1 MYAVNGELVQHD
13 GVLRRH
19 GRGHDLVRLESHE
32 HHGEGSVIRRTFAFI
47 LLLCSLILQAAE
59 PARAPLPLR
68 APVQDKNFYLLSLIE
83 RTSDIA
89 RVLANDPELTAIR
102 RDKADALRTDWQK
115 LRFSDAEIAIA
126 SAALLRLYKADGELR
141 RSGAYVRYVD
151 VTAAWAD
158 AARAINNILD
168 VYGSGKAPR
177 YPAIDSV
184 SYDVKSEAYTKLLH
198 TITASLAEEEMPLF
212 FQPSLRFALHLL
224 DVNQRDEAGR
234 LEPLERGVNAAVVH
248 RIASIDWKKYPYSVI
263 VVPGYG
269 PEKPGLALAP
279 EGKLR
284 LELAARRYRQGKAP
298 LIMVSGGYV
307 HPNQTPYCEAIEMQK
322 SLVAD
327 FGVPADAII
336 LEPQARHTTTNLRNA
351 TRLIYRYGIPFE
363 RTVLITTDSYQ
374 RSYIESDAFT
384 KRCADELHY
393 QPGKIGRRPS
403 EFDLEFTPAI
413 DSLQIDPMDPLD
425 P

>member
-1 MYAVNGELVQHD
+1 M
-13 GVLRRH
+13 
-19 GRGHDLVRLESHE
+19 
-32 HHGEGSVIRRTFAFI
+32 IRRTFVFV
-47 LLLCSLILQAAE
+47 LLLCGLILEAAQ
-59 PARAPLPLR
+59 PKRAPLPLR
-68 APVQDKNFYLLSLIE
+68 APLQDKNFYLLSLIE
-83 RTSDIA
+83 RTPEVA
-89 RVLANDPELTAIR
+89 RVLANDPELAAIR

-126 SAALLRLYKADGELR
+126 SAALHRLYKADGELL
-141 RSGAYVRYVD
+141 RSGVYVRYTD

-198 TITASLAEEEMPLF
+198 TITASLGEEEMPLF

-234 LEPLERGVNAAVVH
+234 LEPLERGVNAAVLQ
-248 RIASIDWKKYPYSVI
+248 RIASIDWKKFPYSVI

-284 LELAARRYRQGKAP
+284 LELAARRYKQGKAP

-307 HPNQTPYCEAIEMQK
+307 HPNQTQYCEAVEMKK

-327 FGVPADAII
+327 FDVPADAII
-336 LEPQARHTTTNLRNA
+336 VEPQARHTTTNLRNA
-351 TRLIYRYGIPFE
+351 ARLIYRYGIPFE
-363 RTVLITTDSYQ
+363 RTVLITTDSSQ
-374 RSYIESDAFT
+374 SGYIESDAFA

-393 QPGKIGRRPS
+393 QPGKIWRRSS
-403 EFDLEFTPAI
+403 EFDLDFTPAI

>member
-1 MYAVNGELVQHD
+1 M
-13 GVLRRH
+13 
-19 GRGHDLVRLESHE
+19 
-32 HHGEGSVIRRTFAFI
+32 SVIRRSFAFV
-47 LLLCSLILQAAE
+47 LLLCGLVLQAAE
-59 PARAPLPLR
+59 PRRAPLPLR

-83 RTSDIA
+83 KTPDVA
-89 RVLANDPELTAIR
+89 RVIANDPELTAIR
-102 RDKADALRTDWQK
+102 RDKAEALRTDWQK
-115 LRFSDAEIAIA
+115 LRFTDAEIATA
-126 SAALLRLYKADGELR
+126 GAALRRLYKADSELL
-141 RSGAYVRYVD
+141 RSGVYVRNAD
-151 VTAAWAD
+151 VAAVWAD

-184 SYDVKSEAYTKLLH
+184 AYDVKSEAYTKLLR
-198 TITASLAEEEMPLF
+198 TITESLGEEEMPLF
-212 FQPSLRFALHLL
+212 FQPSLRFALQLL
-224 DVNQRDEAGR
+224 DINQRDEAGR
-234 LEPLERGVNAAVVH
+234 LEPLERGVNAAVRH
-248 RIASIDWKKYPYSVI
+248 RIPSIEWKKFPYSVI

-269 PEKPGLALAP
+269 PEKPGWALAP

-284 LELAARRYRQGKAP
+284 LELAVRRYRQGKAP
-298 LIMVSGGYV
+298 LILVSGGYV
-307 HPNQTPYCEAIEMQK
+307 HPNQTHYCEAVEMKK

-336 LEPQARHTTTNLRNA
+336 VEPQARHTTTNLRNA
-351 TRLIYRYGIPFE
+351 ARLIYRYGIPFD

-374 RSYIESDAFT
+374 SSYIESEAFT

-393 QPGKIGRRPS
+393 QPGKILRRSS
-403 EFDLEFTPAI
+403 EFDLDFTPAI

>member
-1 MYAVNGELVQHD
+1 M
-13 GVLRRH
+13 
-19 GRGHDLVRLESHE
+19 
-32 HHGEGSVIRRTFAFI
+32 IRRAFVFV
-47 LLLCSLILQAAE
+47 LLLCGLVLQAAE
-59 PARAPLPLR
+59 PKRAPFPLR

-83 RTSDIA
+83 RTPDVA
-89 RVLANDPELTAIR
+89 RVIASDPELAAIR

-115 LRFSDAEIAIA
+115 LRFSDAEIT
-126 SAALLRLYKADGELR
+126 AAGAVLRRLYKPDGEIV
-141 RSGAYVRYVD
+141 RSGVYVRYAD
-151 VTAAWAD
+151 VIAAWD
-158 AARAINNILD
+158 DSARAINNILD

-177 YPAIDSV
+177 YPAIDAV

-198 TITASLAEEEMPLF
+198 TLTASLGEEEMPLF

-224 DVNQRDEAGR
+224 DLNQRDEAGR
-234 LEPLERGVNAAVVH
+234 LEPLERGVNATVLH
-248 RIASIDWKKYPYSVI
+248 RIPSIEWKKFPYSVI

-269 PEKPGLALAP
+269 PEKPEWALAP

-284 LELAARRYRQGKAP
+284 LELAARRYKQGKAP

-307 HPNQTPYCEAIEMQK
+307 HPNQTQYCEAVEMKK

-336 LEPQARHTTTNLRNA
+336 VEPQARHTTTNLRNA
-351 TRLIYRYGIPFE
+351 ARLIYRYGIPFE
-363 RTVLITTDSYQ
+363 RMALITTDSYQ
-374 RSYIESDAFT
+374 SSYIESDAFT

-393 QPGKIGRRPS
+393 QPGKIGQRAS
-403 EFDLEFTPAI
+403 EFDLDFTPAI